1 MLSTFIIA
9 LREGLEAALIVGIL
23 VAYIVRTDRR
33 HFLKP
38 LWTGVGAA
46 LAATFTLGAFLS
58 YTSAE
63 LTPRG
68 EELFAGI
75 TSFIAVGLVTWMVF
89 WMKRTA
95 RTLRNELHGKV
106 DTALTGGPI
115 SLALVA
121 FFAVAREGLETAL
134 FVYTNFKTVGAA
146 STATVGLVLGLTLA
160 VVLGYLIYNRS
171 VKLNLSKFFTVTG
184 VALVI
189 VAAGVLSYGI
199 HEFQELG
206 WIPGVDDFLWDV
218 TPWIAKESILASL
231 LSGTVGF
238 DTTTSF
244 IQFFAWSAY
253 LVAVL
258 VPYLSKGKGAPST
271 PRTPVA
277 ETVQA

>member
-46 LAATFTLGAFLS
+46 LAATFALGAFLS

-63 LTPRG
+63 LTARG

-134 FVYTNFKTVGAA
+134 FVYTNFQTVGAA

-171 VKLNLSKFFTVTG
+171 VKLDLSKFFTVTG
-184 VALVI
+184 VALII

-244 IQFFAWSAY
+244 IQFIAWAAY

-258 VPYLSKGKGAPST
+258 VPYLSKGKGQQSE
-271 PRTPVA
+271 PVA
-277 ETVQA
+277 EQVKA

>member
-23 VAYIVRTDRR
+23 VAYIVRTGRR

-38 LWTGVGAA
+38 LWTGVAAA
-46 LAATFTLGAFLS
+46 LAATFALGAFLS
-58 YTSAE
+58 FTSAE
-63 LTPRG
+63 LSDRG

-134 FVYTNFKTVGAA
+134 FVYTNFQTVGAA

-171 VKLNLSKFFTVTG
+171 VKLDLSKFFTVTG
-184 VALVI
+184 VALII

-244 IQFFAWSAY
+244 IQFIAWSAY

-258 VPYLSKGKGAPST
+258 VPYLSKGKSQQSAPA
-271 PRTPVA
+271 A
-277 ETVQA
+277 EQVKA

>member
-46 LAATFTLGAFLS
+46 LAATFALGAFLS

-171 VKLNLSKFFTVTG
+171 VKLDLSKFFKVTG
-184 VALVI
+184 VALII

-244 IQFFAWSAY
+244 IQFIAWSAY

-258 VPYLSKGKGAPST
+258 VPYLSKGKSQQSA
-271 PRTPVA
+271 PVA
-277 ETVQA
+277 EQVKA

>member
-46 LAATFTLGAFLS
+46 LAATFALGAFLS

-63 LTPRG
+63 LTARG

-75 TSFIAVGLVTWMVF
+75 TSFIAVALVTWMVF

-134 FVYTNFKTVGAA
+134 FVYTNFQTVGAA

-171 VKLNLSKFFTVTG
+171 VKLDLSKFFKVTG
-184 VALVI
+184 VALII

-244 IQFFAWSAY
+244 IQFIAWSAY

-258 VPYLSKGKGAPST
+258 VPYLSKGKGQQSA
-271 PRTPVA
+271 PVA
-277 ETVQA
+277 EKVKA

>member
-46 LAATFTLGAFLS
+46 LAATFALGAFLS

-63 LTPRG
+63 LTARG

-134 FVYTNFKTVGAA
+134 FVYTNFQTVGAA

-171 VKLNLSKFFTVTG
+171 VKLDLSKFFTVTG
-184 VALVI
+184 VALII

-244 IQFFAWSAY
+244 IQFIAWSAY

-258 VPYLSKGKGAPST
+258 VPYLSKGKSKQSA
-271 PRTPVA
+271 PVA
-277 ETVQA
+277 EKVKV

>member
-38 LWTGVGAA
+38 LWTGVAAA
-46 LAATFTLGAFLS
+46 LAATFALGAFLS
-58 YTSAE
+58 FTSAE
-63 LTPRG
+63 LSDRG

-171 VKLNLSKFFTVTG
+171 VKLDLSKFFTVTG

-244 IQFFAWSAY
+244 IQFIAWSAY

-258 VPYLSKGKGAPST
+258 VPYLSKGKDQQSAPA
-271 PRTPVA
+271 A
-277 ETVQA
+277 EKVKA

>member
-38 LWTGVGAA
+38 LWTGVAAA
-46 LAATFTLGAFLS
+46 LAATFALGAFLS
-58 YTSAE
+58 FTSAE
-63 LTPRG
+63 LSDRG

-89 WMKRTA
+89 WMKRPA

-134 FVYTNFKTVGAA
+134 FVYTNFQTVGAA

-171 VKLNLSKFFTVTG
+171 VKLDLSKFFTVTG

-244 IQFFAWSAY
+244 IQFIAWSAY

-258 VPYLSKGKGAPST
+258 VPYLSKGKSQQSAPA
-271 PRTPVA
+271 A
-277 ETVQA
+277 EKVKA

>member
-38 LWTGVGAA
+38 LWTGVAAA
-46 LAATFTLGAFLS
+46 LAATFALGAFLS
-58 YTSAE
+58 FTSAE
-63 LTPRG
+63 LSDRG

-134 FVYTNFKTVGAA
+134 FVYTNFQTVGAA

-171 VKLNLSKFFTVTG
+171 VKLDLSKFFTVTG
-184 VALVI
+184 VALII

-244 IQFFAWSAY
+244 IQFIAWSAY

-258 VPYLSKGKGAPST
+258 VPYLSKAKGQQSA
-271 PRTPVA
+271 PVA
-277 ETVQA
+277 EQVKA

>member
-46 LAATFTLGAFLS
+46 LAATFALGAFLS

-63 LTPRG
+63 LTARG

-75 TSFIAVGLVTWMVF
+75 TSFIAVALVTWMVF

-134 FVYTNFKTVGAA
+134 FVYTNFQTVGAA

-171 VKLNLSKFFTVTG
+171 VKLDLSKFFTVTG
-184 VALVI
+184 VALII

-244 IQFFAWSAY
+244 IQFIAWSIY

-258 VPYLSKGKGAPST
+258 VPYLSKGKKAQST
-271 PRTPVA
+271 PASEPVKA
-277 ETVQA
+277 